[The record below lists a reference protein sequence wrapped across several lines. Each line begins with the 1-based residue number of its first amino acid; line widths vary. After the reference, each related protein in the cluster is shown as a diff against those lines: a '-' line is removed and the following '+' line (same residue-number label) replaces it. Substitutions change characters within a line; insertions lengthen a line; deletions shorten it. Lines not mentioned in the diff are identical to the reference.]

1 MKHDATV
8 MLNDKDAYAFA
19 RRLEKAIQRLS
30 SKLSTSKAGALIQV
44 WMPEMCSS
52 GRVLLSTEGLPY
64 SISGVGDLLALFRC
78 ISCKYRFDS
87 DPSYGESTG
96 AIGRVFY
103 YGKPEM
109 CIDVQQYDRSTYLR
123 INAAHACR
131 IHSTL
136 ILPVF
141 SEDDSKA
148 SAVVEVSHHAKSV
161 EFGDVVQPF
170 LESLE
175 EVGLRS
181 ADIHLD
187 NLKLGLRKWPIE
199 VCSVPLSS
207 IEESNLPKKHPDEQ
221 DISNQQLLDEARQ
234 TGFGHVSDFLMNMGM
249 DSLMIDDQS
258 VNGYFNDTCS
268 GFQSQN
274 NCSDENNRMETDEAN
289 AFPAVISRCVS
300 ESGSA
305 NTTQTPEMHSHDS
318 AIPNAENVCQAT
330 VPMADEAV
338 CDIHSDSPKQEE
350 SRSDDKKDD
359 DDGNTEAKKKEN
371 RLGGGAGKRLTYR
384 DLEAHFGHGLKDAAR
399 RLGICPTTLK
409 RACRRNG
416 ITRWP
421 SRQISK
427 LLKVWKQMGYKGEP
441 PSWLLQNAISGNL
454 RSENLAYI
462 LNAGLHVG
470 LNPQKCDCAK
480 SATFRHKHGHLSLFC
495 SGHTPDP
502 DGSLMMD
509 DDLGFKNLTHHGAF
523 TAALHGTDD
532 DTFGFQEEQGSGHN
546 HTWHAGQMAN
556 VVLHPSSFACQTT
569 AAIPSKSM
577 TFSSEMGQNKR
588 RDDPSPTVFDLERT
602 QRGGAGMIPILS
614 EFTTPIDTEDVLM
627 QPFHLPLGYEVSQN
641 LFH

>member
-1 MKHDATV
+1 MKPDSTLTHSDNDAHLFT
-8 MLNDKDAYAFA
+8 
-19 RRLEKAIQRLS
+19 RRLEKAIQRLA

-44 WMPEMCSS
+44 WMPEMCSL
-52 GRVLLSTEGLPY
+52 GRVILSTEGLPF

-109 CIDVQQYDRSTYLR
+109 CIDVQQYDKSTYLR
-123 INAAHACR
+123 VNEAHACR

-141 SEDDSKA
+141 NEGDSKA
-148 SAVVEVSHHAKSV
+148 SAVVEVSHHDKTA
-161 EFGDVVQPF
+161 EFTDIIQKF
-170 LESLE
+170 MESLDD
-175 EVGLRS
+175 VGLQT
-181 ADIHLD
+181 ADFHLD
-187 NLKLGLRKWPIE
+187 NLKLGLRKWPVE
-199 VCSVPLSS
+199 VCSVPLNS
-207 IEESNLPKKHPDEQ
+207 IEESNMPKKHPDEQ
-221 DISNQQLLDEARQ
+221 GISNQHLLGRAMQ
-234 TGFGHVSDFLMNMGM
+234 TGFGHVSDFLMTMGM
-249 DSLMIDDQS
+249 ESLEDQS
-258 VNGYFNDTCS
+258 LNEYIDGTLS
-268 GFQSQN
+268 GFTTQN
-274 NCSDENNRMETDEAN
+274 NCSSDVNGMDVDG
-289 AFPAVISRCVS
+289 PAGHPALISRCVS
-300 ESGSA
+300 DSGSA
-305 NTTQTPEMHSHDS
+305 NTTQLPEMHSHDS
-318 AIPNAENVCQAT
+318 VEGVCQAT
-330 VPMADEAV
+330 VPMADEA
-338 CDIHSDSPKQEE
+338 CDVRSDSPKQED
-350 SRSDDKKDD
+350 SRSKTENDED
-359 DDGNTEAKKKEN
+359 DDGETEAKKKEN

-480 SATFRHKHGHLSLFC
+480 SGTFRHKHGHLSLYC
-495 SGHTPDP
+495 SGHSADP
-502 DGSLMMD
+502 DEALMVD
-509 DDLGFKNLTHHGAF
+509 DDKSFKNITHHGAF

-532 DTFGFQEEQGSGHN
+532 DVFGFQEEQGSGHN

-569 AAIPSKSM
+569 TPIPSKSM
-577 TFSSEMGQNKR
+577 TFSSEMDHNKR
-588 RDDPSPTVFDLERT
+588 EDPSPVVFDLERT
-602 QRGGAGMIPILS
+602 QRGGTGLFPILS
-614 EFTTPIDTEDVLM
+614 EMPIDAEEILM
-627 QPFHLPLGYEVSQN
+627 QPYLSLGYEASQN
-641 LFH
+641 LLH